1 MPLTTPANLLAMLAY
16 VFWHW
21 PTAGTAR
28 PSYES
33 AMLDFHERLRDA
45 GSPALLR
52 SRTFR
57 VDGEPWL
64 PNGRGYVDWYL
75 LDGGFAALE
84 VLNELA
90 VSPSLKEA
98 HDRPAHMVAGGAG
111 GVYRLIAGVGGV
123 YRLIAGVGGGQPPVA
138 ATWLSKPGSVSYPA
152 FHERLRRWTDRKDV
166 TLWQRQMVLG
176 PALEFCLQSPEPPD
190 FPRDWRPLVAR
201 WTVVGGNG

>member
-1 MPLTTPANLLAMLAY
+1 MLAY

-21 PTAGTAR
+21 PTSATAG
-28 PSYES
+28 PLYES

-45 GSPALLR
+45 GNPALLS

-57 VDGEPWL
+57 VEGEPWL
-64 PNGRGYVDWYL
+64 PDGGGYVDWYL
-75 LDGGFAALE
+75 LDGGFAALD

-111 GVYRLIAGVGGV
+111 GVYRLIAGVGG
-123 YRLIAGVGGGQPPVA
+123 GQPPVA
-138 ATWLSKPGSVSYPA
+138 ATWLSKPGSLSYPA
-152 FHERLRRWTDRKDV
+152 FHERLRRWTERKDV

-176 PALEFCLQSPEPPD
+176 PALEFCLQSPEPLD
-190 FPRDWRPLVAR
+190 LSRDWRPLAAR
-201 WTVVGGNG
+201 WTVVGGYGEGVAEFG